1 MIEQLDDGVGGI
13 DRIALVARALTAS
26 LHPSEIIE
34 IVVRHGMAGL
44 GAEGGVLAFVT
55 PAGDLIPVETVG
67 YSEAAIAA
75 FAPLRIEQ
83 HLPLTDAARERKPV
97 WLSSI
102 TEARE
107 RYPALAKGALSGS
120 LAWASIPLVADDAV
134 IGVLGVSFLEPRSFS
149 DEERLFICA
158 LADQCAVA
166 LASLSRDAAS
176 ALSSAMFEHSLD
188 PLMITAPD
196 GRILAANP
204 AACRVLGLSE
214 RDLRRLGRAGL
225 ADPSDPR
232 WAAALE
238 ERAATGRFFGELS
251 MRRGDGTVFP
261 AEVSSATFEDA
272 ADELRTIVV
281 FRDVTPRRPFA
292 DEFLRLTSV
301 VDVLRES
308 FLPASLPQRPEFD
321 VASRLTASDAGFTGD
336 FYDLFDLG
344 NGKWALTIGDVAHHG
359 HQVAAFALGAR
370 YALHAAAVAGRSPG
384 DVMRVANRALA
395 DAGRDDYCTAVYA
408 HINPV
413 GRSFHVRVARSGHPY
428 PVLRRRSGTTQ
439 LVAPERSQPLG
450 VLTTIEV
457 AEELVV
463 LDSGD
468 AVVFYTDGLI
478 ERRLRDADESGISRL
493 ERAIAQAD
501 ASSASSIAD
510 AVLAEFRM
518 EGVSPLV
525 DDTAVIVLLVR

>member
-1 MIEQLDDGVGGI
+1 MEQVGDGVNAI
-13 DRIALVARALTAS
+13 TRIALVAKALTGS
-26 LHPSEIIE
+26 LRPSEIIE
-34 IVVRHGMAGL
+34 IVVRQGMAGL
-44 GAEGGVLAFVT
+44 GADGGVLAFVT

-83 HLPLTDAARERKPV
+83 HLPLADAARERKPV

-102 TEARE
+102 TEASE
-107 RYPALAKGALSGS
+107 RYPALAKGTLSDS
-120 LAWASIPLVADDAV
+120 RAWATIPLVADDAV
-134 IGVLGVSFLEPRSFS
+134 IGVLGVSFLAARSFS
-149 DEERLFICA
+149 DEERVFICT
-158 LADQCAVA
+158 LADQCALA
-166 LASLSRDAAS
+166 LASVSRDRPS

-188 PLMITAPD
+188 PVMVTVPD

-204 AACRVLGLSE
+204 AACRALGLPE
-214 RDLRRLGRAGL
+214 REILRLGRAGL
-225 ADPSDPR
+225 ADPSDAR
-232 WAAALE
+232 WAAGLA

-251 MRRGDGTVFP
+251 MRRGDGTVFA

-272 ADELRTIVV
+272 AEEMRTIVV
-281 FRDVTPRRPFA
+281 FRDLTARHPTTE
-292 DEFLRLTSV
+292 EFQRLTSV

-344 NGKWALTIGDVAHHG
+344 NGTWVLTMGDVAHHG
-359 HQVAAFALGAR
+359 HQVAAFALGTR

-413 GRSFHVRVARSGHPY
+413 DRAFHVRVARSGHPY

-439 LVAPERSQPLG
+439 LLAPERSQPLG
-450 VLTTIEV
+450 VLTAIEV

-478 ERRLRDADESGISRL
+478 ERRLLDADESGIARL

-501 ASSASSIAD
+501 ASSADSIAD
-510 AVLAEFRM
+510 AVLAAFRM
-518 EGVSPLV
+518 EDGSPLL